1 MSASEIEAAL
11 RRYRARL
18 EVILAPE
25 DLAAYEAYQQRVQAG
40 MARDGAVPVQPSLA
54 EQAILDKIEADT
66 EARALNRQFFALI
79 RVEHLP
85 Q

>member
-1 MSASEIEAAL
+1 MSASEIESAL

-18 EVILAPE
+18 EVILAPGE
-25 DLAAYEAYQQRVQAG
+25 LAAYEAYQQRVQAG
-40 MARDGAVPVQPSLA
+40 LACDGAAPVQPSPV